1 MKNIL
6 AILLALLLVSESYSQ
21 IPHGGYPKWTSGLK
35 SASVYNVPETE
46 INESI
51 RRSFEDEEIIYGKK
65 PVNAGVNHN
74 LNINPENS
82 GSWISLE
89 DGTRVWRI
97 EFYSRG
103 ALALSVFF
111 DEFKLNT
118 GAMVFLYDP
127 GMKLVLGG
135 FNHLN
140 NKKTGSLPTAF
151 VPGDR
156 LVVELQVPEGRDYGK
171 LNFGSIT
178 HGLVDITG
186 MAGKKD
192 QFYGEGGD
200 CEVDI
205 NCVEG
210 FEWQTVKRAVCRII
224 FKRSQFKTDLCTG
237 ALINTTMQDGRAYVY
252 TANHCI
258 KNFYEAETAV
268 FYFGYE
274 AKSCNGPDQDT
285 AITFSRT
292 IASCEVLAT
301 SDSLD
306 FSLLKLSVNV
316 PQSYNPYYAGWS
328 ISSTPP
334 QSSATIH
341 HPFGDVKKVSLDYDP
356 ATTVYQD
363 VNPPVWLEVGSA
375 PGAFWR
381 IEQWD
386 VGVTEGGSSGAPLFN
401 ENKHIVGNLTGG
413 DAYCGYPYNDY
424 FSKFHLDWDYYPQ
437 QERQLK
443 YWLDSLGTGQTSLEG
458 FDVSGLESIY
468 SYMQSD
474 KGYSWFTDLI
484 SGTRYEDILN
494 NDGLYTFFAPA
505 DSSIGKLPE
514 WYLELLI
521 NGPASLK
528 ENFIGQFLVIG
539 SNTYEDLL
547 TTPPERNFL
556 DQDIEFRLDNEQLY
570 LNDSILV
577 LNADSSFSNGVL
589 IPVEFLNTNEF
600 PDKFVTWEVYPNPNT
615 GDFFIHTKDIDLQ
628 DVRIR
633 IFDSMGRLYADK
645 YYLELPN
652 THFVCENL
660 PAGAY
665 FIEIRIA
672 NEVYRKLVLVIDP

>member
-1 MKNIL
+1 M
-6 AILLALLLVSESYSQ
+6 
-21 IPHGGYPKWTSGLK
+21 
-35 SASVYNVPETE
+35 
-46 INESI
+46 
-51 RRSFEDEEIIYGKK
+51 
-65 PVNAGVNHN
+65 
-74 LNINPENS
+74 
-82 GSWISLE
+82 
-89 DGTRVWRI
+89 
-97 EFYSRG
+97 
-103 ALALSVFF
+103 
-111 DEFKLNT
+111 
-118 GAMVFLYDP
+118 
-127 GMKLVLGG
+127 
-135 FNHLN
+135 
-140 NKKTGSLPTAF
+140 
-151 VPGDR
+151 
-156 LVVELQVPEGRDYGK
+156 
-171 LNFGSIT
+171 
-178 HGLVDITG
+178 
-186 MAGKKD
+186 
-192 QFYGEGGD
+192 
-200 CEVDI
+200 
-205 NCVEG
+205 
-210 FEWQTVKRAVCRII
+210 
-224 FKRSQFKTDLCTG
+224 
-237 ALINTTMQDGRAYVY
+237 
-252 TANHCI
+252 
-258 KNFYEAETAV
+258 
-268 FYFGYE
+268 
-274 AKSCNGPDQDT
+274 
-285 AITFSRT
+285 
-292 IASCEVLAT
+292 
-301 SDSLD
+301 
-306 FSLLKLSVNV
+306 
-316 PQSYNPYYAGWS
+316 
-328 ISSTPP
+328 
-334 QSSATIH
+334 
-341 HPFGDVKKVSLDYDP
+341 
-356 ATTVYQD
+356 
-363 VNPPVWLEVGSA
+363 GSA